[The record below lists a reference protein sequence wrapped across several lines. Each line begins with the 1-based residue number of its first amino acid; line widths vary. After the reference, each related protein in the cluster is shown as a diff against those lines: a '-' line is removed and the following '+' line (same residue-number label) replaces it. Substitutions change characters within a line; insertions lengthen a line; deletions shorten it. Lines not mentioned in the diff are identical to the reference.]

1 MSANGRVLLEELGI
15 LVEANNHMLIKVID
29 EGERDKFVITIK
41 RMLANKAAYEVTR
54 LGGPP

>member
-1 MSANGRVLLEELGI
+1 MA
-15 LVEANNHMLIKVID
+15 ANNQMLIKVID
-29 EGERDKFVITIK
+29 EGQRDKFVITIK